1 MKSLNSRRIKSSI
14 KHNIYKINLFKYGT
28 ISVLI
33 FLIIFS
39 LYTYSNTFKPQLRKL
54 ASDKVYYICN
64 LAINEGVSDVLYKNQ
79 ITYDELVTFLKNEN
93 GEITGIMTNL
103 IAVNR
108 LKTEFTVNINN
119 KIQNIEK
126 AEIFIPTGN
135 LTGIEF
141 LSGTGPR
148 IQIYIIPTA
157 TTLIDFKNSF
167 EEAGIN
173 QTRHEIYLEVKTE
186 MSVLLPDSESISTE
200 VVSKIPL
207 VESIIVGKVPDT
219 LTRVETVDENVREDI
234 MNLN

>member
-1 MKSLNSRRIKSSI
+1 MKSLNCRRIKSNI
-14 KHNIYKINLFKYGT
+14 KHSIYKINFFKYAV
-28 ISVLI
+28 ISILL
-33 FLIIFS
+33 FLLFFS
-39 LYTYSNTFKPQLRKL
+39 IYTYTNTFKPQLKKL
-54 ASDKVYYICN
+54 ASNKVYYICN

-79 ITYDELVTFLKNEN
+79 ITYDDLVTFLKNES

-119 KIQNIEK
+119 KIHNIEK

-141 LSGTGPR
+141 LSGIGPR
-148 IQIYIIPTA
+148 IHIYIIPTA

-173 QTRHEIYLEVKTE
+173 QTRHAIYLVVKTV
-186 MSVLLPDSESISTE
+186 MSVLLPDTESISTE

-219 LTRVETVDENVREDI
+219 LTRVETADENVREDI